1 MYRFEPKNSFSQT
14 VLANYFQFPKIAL
27 LLSLSLLLPIT
38 VSMPAFS
45 ATPAATTAPTAK
57 KPLQAP
63 AKTSTTG
70 VAAHTPVSRAN
81 STHPSGVKVSYSH
94 GRSASVNSLL
104 EKANAAAS
112 RKDYPEAI
120 SLYEQA
126 VAKTPADKNLKS
138 NLAVLYAN
146 YAGILQDKPDYDAA
160 LRYYDKALSVAIP
173 QSADA
178 QGIQSAKAGLYYSQ
192 AMALRAAFNEAPAT
206 TASAPSV
213 KTPAA
218 SATPA
223 TAAASPDYAKMKS
236 LLEQA
241 IALAPNEPA
250 FRRGMASVYLDQ
262 AYDLAIH
269 EQYTQA
275 APLLEQAMTYDSE
288 SPAIRQSLANV
299 YLGLARKD
307 QPHRQEWIKKALAT
321 DNSPQIQQTAQRLNS
336 PRPVGTS
343 SAARSN
349 SKKKPSGNG
358 LKMRAP
364 KDISKLSVLDMIR
377 EMENTMGTEP
387 ADKATL
393 QQRLETIETSVLGG
407 VQTGPMAVR
416 TKNAYIALMGTPELS
431 GQLTDD
437 GAGADS
443 APMALTTPADG
454 YLDRVFKVTD
464 GKVVRW
470 GKFPLRVYIDEPK
483 DTPLYKPELK
493 TAALAGLEVW
503 KTGTGGFT
511 NYVEVKN
518 PVAAD
523 IQIQWSVEPYVDRF
537 ATQATKD
544 TQSERYRNYKAPHY
558 SPAMKALQVASMVTP
573 GYFSLAPQALN
584 AAMQYKEAKKLNV
597 LKDES
602 IIHLG
607 LAATKEL
614 SPESSRILVQNMT
627 AQEFG
632 HVLGLKADS
641 PDPADLMH
649 SELSSTEVQLLSAR
663 DLETLRALY
672 DRPANIVLNIH

>member
-1 MYRFEPKNSFSQT
+1 MYRFELKKRFSQT
-14 VLANYFQFPKIAL
+14 LLVNNPRFSKIAL
-27 LLSLSLLLPIT
+27 LLSVSLFLPFT
-38 VSMPAFS
+38 ASVSAFS
-45 ATPAATTAPTAK
+45 ATPSVTTAPSSK
-57 KPLQAP
+57 KLVQKPVT
-63 AKTSTTG
+63 TS
-70 VAAHTPVSRAN
+70 HTPASRVTSILR
-81 STHPSGVKVSYSH
+81 STGVKVSASH
-94 GRSASVNSLL
+94 GRAAGVNSLL
-104 EKANAAAS
+104 EKGNAAAS
-112 RKDYPEAI
+112 RKEYPEAI

-126 VAKTPADKNLKS
+126 AAKAPADKNLKS

-146 YAGILQDKPDYDAA
+146 YAGILQDKPDYNGA
-160 LRYYDKALSVAIP
+160 LRYYDKALTVAVP

-178 QGIQSAKAGLYYSQ
+178 VGIQSAKAGLYYSQ
-192 AMALRAAFNEAPAT
+192 AMALRSVFNE
-206 TASAPSV
+206 
-213 KTPAA
+213 TPAVNPSAA
-218 SATPA
+218 SPAKKAFAVTTSTPS
-223 TAAASPDYAKMKS
+223 AASPDYAKMKS

-241 IALAPNEPA
+241 IVLAPTEPA

-299 YLGLARKD
+299 YLGLARKE
-307 QPHRQEWIKKALAT
+307 PAHRQDWIKKALAV
-321 DNSPQIQQTAQRLNS
+321 DNSPQIQQTVQRLNS
-336 PRPVGTS
+336 TRPMGTA
-343 SAARSN
+343 SATKATG
-349 SKKKPSGNG
+349 KKHSPGNG
-358 LKMRAP
+358 LKMRTP
-364 KDISKLSVLDMIR
+364 KDIGKLSVLDMIR

-393 QQRLETIETSVLGG
+393 QQRLETTETSVLGG

-416 TKNAYIALMGTPELS
+416 AKNAYTALMGTPELV
-431 GQLTDD
+431 GQASND
-437 GAGADS
+437 AAAIDS
-443 APMALTTPADG
+443 APMSLTTPADG
-454 YLDRVFKVTD
+454 YLDRIFKVTD

-483 DTPLYKPELK
+483 DNPLYKSELK

-511 NYVEVKN
+511 NFVEVKN
-518 PVAAD
+518 PLAAD
-523 IQIQWSVEPYVDRF
+523 IQIQWSVEPYSDRF
-537 ATQATKD
+537 ATQTTVDAHT
-544 TQSERYRNYKAPHY
+544 ERYRKYKAPHY

-584 AAMQYKEAKKLNV
+584 AAMQYKEAKKLDV

-607 LAATKEL
+607 LATTKEL
-614 SPESSRILVQNMT
+614 SPEAGRILVQNMA

-632 HVLGLKADS
+632 HVLGLKGES

-649 SELSSTEVQLLSAR
+649 GDLSSTEVQLLSAR

-672 DRPANIVLNIH
+672 DRPANIVLNFH